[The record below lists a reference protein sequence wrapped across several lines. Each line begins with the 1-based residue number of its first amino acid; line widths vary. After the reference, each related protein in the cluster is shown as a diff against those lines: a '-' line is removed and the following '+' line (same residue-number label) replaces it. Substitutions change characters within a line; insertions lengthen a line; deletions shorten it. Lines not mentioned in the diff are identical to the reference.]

1 MKLIAD
7 SGSTRTTWLISDCS
21 LHVQEIQTT
30 GINPFYQ
37 TEEEISELVLHSLI
51 PNLKKEISVEEIYFY
66 GAGCAFDDKK
76 QMVANALRSGFP
88 DAHMEVESDLLG
100 AARGLFQH
108 ESGIACIMGT
118 GSNSCEYDGKTIIKN
133 VSPLGY
139 ILGDEGS
146 GAVLGKLFIG
156 DCLKNQLPEWLRDK
170 FLDEYEL
177 TPAMILDRVYKQP
190 FPNRFLASFTPFLS
204 AHLEEPSIFNLVY
217 DAFDSFFARNVA
229 QYNTGNLSLGFI
241 GSIAWHFRDVLEIV
255 ASEHQ
260 LEISSITKNPIEG
273 LAAYHA

>member
-37 TEEEISELVLHSLI
+37 TEEEIRNLVLSSLL
-51 PNLKKEISVEEIYFY
+51 PQLKKDSSVSEIYFY

-76 QMVANALRSGFP
+76 RMVANALKSGFE
-88 DAHMEVESDLLG
+88 DAHIEVESDLLG
-100 AARGLFQH
+100 AARGLFHH
-108 ESGIACIMGT
+108 ESGIACIIGT

-156 DCLKNQLPEWLRDK
+156 NCLKNQLPEWLRDK

-177 TPAMILDRVYKQP
+177 TPAMILDRVYKQA

-204 AHLEEPSIFNLVY
+204 AHIDEPAIFNLVY
-217 DAFDSFFARNVA
+217 DAFDSFIVRNVM
-229 QYNTGNLSLGFI
+229 QYNTGELSLGFI
-241 GSIAWHFRDVLEIV
+241 GSIAWYFRDVLEIV

-260 LEISSITKNPIEG
+260 LEIALIQKNPVEG
-273 LAAYHA
+273 LATYHG